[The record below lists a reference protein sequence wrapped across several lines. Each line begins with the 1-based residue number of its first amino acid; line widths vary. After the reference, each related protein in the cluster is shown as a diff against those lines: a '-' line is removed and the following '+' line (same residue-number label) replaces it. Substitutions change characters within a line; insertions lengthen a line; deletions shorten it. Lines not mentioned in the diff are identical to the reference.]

1 MVAAS
6 SAIMDWNWSGDGLG
20 VAARTFCTEVG
31 ERGNPQELVVAGG
44 MHGTSSVTLLTQRE
58 SCSPRLRCPKKW
70 LVVCSGDEMCIGMGR
85 GAEDAS
91 MEGAELQDRSVA
103 DIANGPQV

>member
-1 MVAAS
+1 MVC
-6 SAIMDWNWSGDGLG
+6 L
-20 VAARTFCTEVG
+20 
-31 ERGNPQELVVAGG
+31 
-44 MHGTSSVTLLTQRE
+44 
-58 SCSPRLRCPKKW
+58 
-70 LVVCSGDEMCIGMGR
+70 GDEMCIGMGR